1 MPCWRFYGMLPACF
15 TRRSLLPLSIPAP
28 PPLEGKEKTVPTH
41 EEILAQ
47 VRRTNERFY
56 RAFESLNMAQM
67 EALWVHA
74 DRAKCVHPGWEL
86 LTGWTAIR
94 QSWVAIFANTD
105 YMHFVLTDVSVHLYG
120 RVAWVTCTENL
131 RDEPEAQHASRILAT
146 NVYELNGEEWSIVHH
161 HASPILRVSPREIDP
176 ELN

>member
-1 MPCWRFYGMLPACF
+1 MLP
-15 TRRSLLPLSIPAP
+15 TNTSMMRSR
-28 PPLEGKEKTVPTH
+28 EEKEHAVPTH

-47 VRRTNERFY
+47 VRRANERFY
-56 RAFESLNMAQM
+56 RAFESLNMTQM
-67 EALWVHA
+67 EAIWIRA

-86 LTGWTAIR
+86 LHGWTAIR

-105 YMHFVLTDVSVHLYG
+105 YMRFVLTDVSAHLYG

-131 RDEPEAQHASRILAT
+131 RDEPEAQHVTRILAT
-146 NVYELNGEEWSIVHH
+146 NVYELSGEDWYIVHH